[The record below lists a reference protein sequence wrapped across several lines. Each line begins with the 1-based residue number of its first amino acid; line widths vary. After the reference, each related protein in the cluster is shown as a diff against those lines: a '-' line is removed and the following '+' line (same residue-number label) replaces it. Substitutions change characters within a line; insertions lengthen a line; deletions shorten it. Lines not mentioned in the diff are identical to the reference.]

1 MAECFVPR
9 LNLLKALNQEG
20 LWHCSLRVNT
30 NPANVYLLN
39 VKLAHRN
46 NTSPTSLSSSSIGLN
61 PLDMTGLFIYPWK
74 HWQTRGFLM
83 FSGGIDRDHLASN
96 GLKRY

>member
-61 PLDMTGLFIYPWK
+61 PLDMTGLFIYPLK
-74 HWQTRGFLM
+74 T
-83 FSGGIDRDHLASN
+83 LAN
-96 GLKRY
+96 